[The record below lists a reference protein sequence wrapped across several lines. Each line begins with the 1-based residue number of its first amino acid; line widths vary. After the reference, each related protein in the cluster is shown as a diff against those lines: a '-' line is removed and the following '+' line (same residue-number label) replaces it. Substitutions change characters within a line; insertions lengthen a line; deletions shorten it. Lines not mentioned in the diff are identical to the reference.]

1 MTTNKGVEVD
11 PTPRMMTGSKPIL
24 CLPATLYTA
33 AYPAYNT
40 WTV

>member
-11 PTPRMMTGSKPIL
+11 PTPRRTTGSKPIL
-24 CLPATLYTA
+24 CLPTTTLYT
-33 AYPAYNT
+33 YPAHKT